1 MKSNG
6 TAGSR
11 AGEWGGNR
19 LQSVWGLLPV
29 GVLLAIA
36 LSALPPRAHGQE
48 IDPTAAE
55 RAVADISA
63 PRDTLPSIA
72 ERARAMLDSL
82 GVSVDSV
89 ETLRATRLTDPG
101 VELNFLRLQAL
112 QQIGRMQEELKSLA
126 HLLEVASPD
135 SLPTDSV
142 RTVLRGY
149 LLEHLDALDAS
160 LAETA
165 DEFDEIRVR
174 RATATAQEI
183 GPLELEIQDLRA
195 WADTVI
201 RYQEWALSE
210 ADSLRLDVSDAWKR
224 YDQFL
229 LEFAENTVGRLQIAV
244 SERNNLR
251 ERIRIAER
259 TNAPATEITELKLR
273 LGAAE
278 TRIDAI
284 ADNTASL
291 NDRLEKRG
299 YETSAYRENL
309 IRATGEVTGDVLNP
323 QVFLRLT
330 RGFLADSWRSI
341 RENAGTIIVRT
352 LIVIAFIVFFRL
364 LFSLLWRLAHAVRLV
379 RGSRLVRDLIG
390 RILRPVATLV
400 GLFAGLS
407 FIGVQTTT
415 LLASLGVAGL
425 VVGFAL
431 QDSISNLFAGIAI
444 LASRPYDVD
453 DTVEA
458 AGVVGRVRA
467 MGLWN
472 TTIVTFDARRLLVP
486 NRNIWGSNV
495 ENRSAETNRR
505 VEAVA
510 RIGYDTDLQHAMVVL
525 QQLLEGDPRVLDE
538 PAPTV
543 WVSRLAESWVE
554 VKLWPWVKTE
564 DWWSMYSDLPRLV
577 RLRLAEEGIEV
588 PVPRR
593 DVTTRPADVSGPR
606 KGPDGG

>member
-1 MKSNG
+1 VPVLALLFVMAVS
-6 TAGSR
+6 ASPSR
-11 AGEWGGNR
+11 
-19 LQSVWGLLPV
+19 V
-29 GVLLAIA
+29 
-36 LSALPPRAHGQE
+36 HGQE
-48 IDPTAAE
+48 TDSTEVEQAI
-55 RAVADISA
+55 AVVQR
-63 PRDTLPSIA
+63 PDTFPSIA
-72 ERARAMLDSL
+72 ERARAMLDTL
-82 GVSVDSV
+82 GVAADSV

-101 VELNFLRLQAL
+101 MELDFLRFQAL
-112 QQIGRMQEELKSLA
+112 QQIGRMQEQLKSLA
-126 HLLEVASPD
+126 HLLQEASPD

-142 RTVLRGY
+142 RAVLRGY
-149 LLEHLDALDAS
+149 LLAHLDVLDAS

-183 GPLELEIQDLRA
+183 GPLELEIKDLRA
-195 WADTVI
+195 WADTVT

-210 ADSLRLDVSDAWKR
+210 ADSLRVDVSDRWKR
-224 YDQFL
+224 YDQFV

-244 SERNNLR
+244 SERNDLR
-251 ERIRIAER
+251 DRIRVAER
-259 TNAPATEITELKLR
+259 TNAPATEIADLKLR
-273 LGAAE
+273 LGAAQ

-284 ADNTASL
+284 ADNAASL
-291 NDRLEKRG
+291 NDRLEERG

-323 QVFLRLT
+323 QVLLRLA
-330 RGFLADSWRSI
+330 RGFFADLWRSL
-341 RENAGTIIVRT
+341 RENAGTVFVRV
-352 LIVIAFIVFFRL
+352 LIVIAFIVFFRV
-364 LFSLLWRLAHAVRLV
+364 LFSLLWRLAQAVRLV

-390 RILRPVATLV
+390 RILRPVATLI

-415 LLASLGVAGL
+415 LLAGLGVAGL

-431 QDSISNLFAGIAI
+431 QDSLSNLFAGVAI

-453 DTVEA
+453 DIVEA
-458 AGVVGRVRA
+458 AGVVGKVRA

-486 NRNIWGSNV
+486 NKNIWGSNV
-495 ENRSAETNRR
+495 ENRSAEVNRR

-510 RIGYDTDLQHAMVVL
+510 RIGYTSDLQEAMAVL
-525 QQLLEGDPRVLDE
+525 EQMLREDERVLDE

-564 DWWSMYSDLPRLV
+564 DWWSMHSDLPRLV
-577 RLRLAEEGIEV
+577 RLRLAREGIEV

-593 DVTTRPADVSGPR
+593 DVTTRAAGPPAAEGDTGPAHTT
-606 KGPDGG
+606 

>member
-1 MKSNG
+1 MPVLALLFVMAVS
-6 TAGSR
+6 ASPSR
-11 AGEWGGNR
+11 
-19 LQSVWGLLPV
+19 V
-29 GVLLAIA
+29 
-36 LSALPPRAHGQE
+36 HGQE
-48 IDPTAAE
+48 TDSTEVEQAI
-55 RAVADISA
+55 AVVQR
-63 PRDTLPSIA
+63 PDTFPSIA
-72 ERARAMLDSL
+72 ERARAMLDTL
-82 GVSVDSV
+82 GVAADSV

-101 VELNFLRLQAL
+101 MELDFLRFQAL
-112 QQIGRMQEELKSLA
+112 QQIGRMQEQLKSLA
-126 HLLEVASPD
+126 HLLQEASPD

-142 RTVLRGY
+142 RAVLRGY
-149 LLEHLDALDAS
+149 LLAHLDVLDAS

-183 GPLELEIQDLRA
+183 GPLELEIKDLRA
-195 WADTVI
+195 WADTVT

-210 ADSLRLDVSDAWKR
+210 ADSLRVDVSDRWKR
-224 YDQFL
+224 YDQFV

-244 SERNNLR
+244 SERNDLR
-251 ERIRIAER
+251 DRIRVAER
-259 TNAPATEITELKLR
+259 TNAPATEIADLKLR
-273 LGAAE
+273 LGAAQ

-284 ADNTASL
+284 ADNAASL
-291 NDRLEKRG
+291 NDRLEERG

-323 QVFLRLT
+323 QVLLRLA
-330 RGFLADSWRSI
+330 RGFFADLWRSL
-341 RENAGTIIVRT
+341 RENAGTVFVRV
-352 LIVIAFIVFFRL
+352 LIVIAFIVFFRV
-364 LFSLLWRLAHAVRLV
+364 LFSLLWRLAQAVRLV

-390 RILRPVATLV
+390 RILRPVATLI

-415 LLASLGVAGL
+415 LLAGLGVAGL

-431 QDSISNLFAGIAI
+431 QDSLSNLFAGVAI

-453 DTVEA
+453 DIVEA
-458 AGVVGRVRA
+458 AGVVGKVRA

-486 NRNIWGSNV
+486 NKNIWGSNV
-495 ENRSAETNRR
+495 ENRSAEVNRR

-510 RIGYDTDLQHAMVVL
+510 RIGYTSDLQEAMAVL
-525 QQLLEGDPRVLDE
+525 EQMLREDERVLDE

-564 DWWSMYSDLPRLV
+564 DWWSMHSDLPRLV
-577 RLRLAEEGIEV
+577 RLRLAREGIEV

-593 DVTTRPADVSGPR
+593 DVTTRAAGPPEAEGDTGPAHTT
-606 KGPDGG
+606 

>member
-1 MKSNG
+1 M
-6 TAGSR
+6 
-11 AGEWGGNR
+11 
-19 LQSVWGLLPV
+19 L
-29 GVLLAIA
+29 
-36 LSALPPRAHGQE
+36 
-48 IDPTAAE
+48 
-55 RAVADISA
+55 
-63 PRDTLPSIA
+63 DTL
-72 ERARAMLDSL
+72 
-82 GVSVDSV
+82 GVAADSV

-101 VELNFLRLQAL
+101 MELDFLRFQAL
-112 QQIGRMQEELKSLA
+112 QQIGRMQEQLKSLA
-126 HLLEVASPD
+126 HLLQEASPD

-142 RTVLRGY
+142 RAVLRGY
-149 LLEHLDALDAS
+149 LLAHLDVLDAS

-183 GPLELEIQDLRA
+183 GPLELEIKDLRA
-195 WADTVI
+195 WADTVT

-210 ADSLRLDVSDAWKR
+210 ADSLRVDVSDRWKR
-224 YDQFL
+224 YDQFV

-244 SERNNLR
+244 SERNDLR
-251 ERIRIAER
+251 DRIRVAER
-259 TNAPATEITELKLR
+259 TNAPATEIADLKLR
-273 LGAAE
+273 LGAAQ

-284 ADNTASL
+284 ADNAASL
-291 NDRLEKRG
+291 NDRLEERG

-323 QVFLRLT
+323 QVLLRLA
-330 RGFLADSWRSI
+330 RGFFADLWRSL
-341 RENAGTIIVRT
+341 RENAGTVFVRV
-352 LIVIAFIVFFRL
+352 LIVIAFIVFFRV
-364 LFSLLWRLAHAVRLV
+364 LFSLLWRLAQAVRLV

-390 RILRPVATLV
+390 RILRPVATLI

-415 LLASLGVAGL
+415 LLAGLGVAGL

-431 QDSISNLFAGIAI
+431 QDSLSNLFAGVAI

-453 DTVEA
+453 DIVEA
-458 AGVVGRVRA
+458 AGVVGKVRA

-486 NRNIWGSNV
+486 NKNIWGSNV
-495 ENRSAETNRR
+495 ENRSAEVNRR

-510 RIGYDTDLQHAMVVL
+510 RIGYTSDLQEAMAVL
-525 QQLLEGDPRVLDE
+525 EQMLREDERVLDE

-554 VKLWPWVKTE
+554 VKLWPWVRTV
-564 DWWSMYSDLPRLV
+564 DWWSMHSDLPRLV
-577 RLRLAEEGIEV
+577 RLRLAREGIEV

-593 DVTTRPADVSGPR
+593 DVTTRAAGPPAAEGDTGPAHTT
-606 KGPDGG
+606 

>member
-1 MKSNG
+1 M
-6 TAGSR
+6 R
-11 AGEWGGNR
+11 
-19 LQSVWGLLPV
+19 LPV
-29 GVLLAIA
+29 PVLA
-36 LSALPPRAHGQE
+36 LLFVMAVSASPSRVHGQE
-48 IDPTAAE
+48 TDSTEVEQAI
-55 RAVADISA
+55 AVVQR
-63 PRDTLPSIA
+63 PDTFPSIA
-72 ERARAMLDSL
+72 ERARAMLDTL
-82 GVSVDSV
+82 GVAADSV

-101 VELNFLRLQAL
+101 MELDFLRFQAL
-112 QQIGRMQEELKSLA
+112 QQIGRMQEQLKSLA
-126 HLLEVASPD
+126 HLLQEASPD

-142 RTVLRGY
+142 RAVLRGY
-149 LLEHLDALDAS
+149 LLAHLDVLDAS

-183 GPLELEIQDLRA
+183 GPLELEIKDLRA
-195 WADTVI
+195 WADTVT

-210 ADSLRLDVSDAWKR
+210 ADSLRVDVSDRWKR
-224 YDQFL
+224 YDQFV

-244 SERNNLR
+244 SERNDLR
-251 ERIRIAER
+251 DRIRVAER
-259 TNAPATEITELKLR
+259 TNAPATEIADLKLR
-273 LGAAE
+273 LGAAQ

-284 ADNTASL
+284 ADNAASL
-291 NDRLEKRG
+291 NDRLEERG

-323 QVFLRLT
+323 QVLLRLA
-330 RGFLADSWRSI
+330 RGFFADLWRSL
-341 RENAGTIIVRT
+341 RENAGTVFVRV
-352 LIVIAFIVFFRL
+352 LIVIAFIVFFRV
-364 LFSLLWRLAHAVRLV
+364 LFSLLWRLAQAVRLV

-390 RILRPVATLV
+390 RILRPVATLI

-415 LLASLGVAGL
+415 LLAGLGVAGL

-431 QDSISNLFAGIAI
+431 QDSLSNLFAGVAI

-453 DTVEA
+453 DIVEA
-458 AGVVGRVRA
+458 AGVVGKVRA

-486 NRNIWGSNV
+486 NKNIWGSNV
-495 ENRSAETNRR
+495 ENRSAEVNRR

-510 RIGYDTDLQHAMVVL
+510 RIGYTSDLQEAMAVL
-525 QQLLEGDPRVLDE
+525 EQMLREDERVLDE

-554 VKLWPWVKTE
+554 VKLWPWVRTV
-564 DWWSMYSDLPRLV
+564 DWWSMHSDLPRLV
-577 RLRLAEEGIEV
+577 RLRLAREGIEV

-593 DVTTRPADVSGPR
+593 DVTTRAAGPPAAEGDTGPAHTT
-606 KGPDGG
+606 

>member
-1 MKSNG
+1 MARPVSG
-6 TAGSR
+6 GSFAQGHVR
-11 AGEWGGNR
+11 R
-19 LQSVWGLLPV
+19 MRLPV
-29 GVLLAIA
+29 PVLA
-36 LSALPPRAHGQE
+36 LLFVMAVSASPSRVHGQE
-48 IDPTAAE
+48 TDSTEVEQAI
-55 RAVADISA
+55 AVVQR
-63 PRDTLPSIA
+63 PDTFPSIA
-72 ERARAMLDSL
+72 ERARAMLDTL
-82 GVSVDSV
+82 GVAADSV

-101 VELNFLRLQAL
+101 MELDFLRFQAL
-112 QQIGRMQEELKSLA
+112 QQIGRMQEQLKSLA
-126 HLLEVASPD
+126 HLLQEASPD

-142 RTVLRGY
+142 RAVLRGY
-149 LLEHLDALDAS
+149 LLAHLDVLDAS

-183 GPLELEIQDLRA
+183 GPLELEIKDLRA
-195 WADTVI
+195 WADTVT

-210 ADSLRLDVSDAWKR
+210 ADSLRVDVSDRWKR
-224 YDQFL
+224 YDQFV

-244 SERNNLR
+244 SERNDLR
-251 ERIRIAER
+251 DRIRVAER
-259 TNAPATEITELKLR
+259 TNAPATEIADLKLR
-273 LGAAE
+273 LGAAQ

-284 ADNTASL
+284 ADNAASL
-291 NDRLEKRG
+291 NDRLEERG

-323 QVFLRLT
+323 QVLLRLA
-330 RGFLADSWRSI
+330 RGFFADLWRSL
-341 RENAGTIIVRT
+341 RENAGTVFVRV
-352 LIVIAFIVFFRL
+352 LIVIAFIVFFRV
-364 LFSLLWRLAHAVRLV
+364 LFSLLWRLAQAVRLV

-390 RILRPVATLV
+390 RILRPVATLI

-415 LLASLGVAGL
+415 LLAGLGVAGL

-431 QDSISNLFAGIAI
+431 QDSLSNLFAGVAI

-453 DTVEA
+453 DIVEA
-458 AGVVGRVRA
+458 AGVVGKVRA

-486 NRNIWGSNV
+486 NKNIWGSNV
-495 ENRSAETNRR
+495 ENRSAEVNRR

-510 RIGYDTDLQHAMVVL
+510 RIGYTSDLQEAMAVL
-525 QQLLEGDPRVLDE
+525 EQMLREDERVLDE

-564 DWWSMYSDLPRLV
+564 DWWSMHSDLPRLV
-577 RLRLAEEGIEV
+577 RLRLAREGIEV

-593 DVTTRPADVSGPR
+593 DVTTRAAGPPAAEGDTGPAHTT
-606 KGPDGG
+606 

>member
-1 MKSNG
+1 MPVLALLFVMAVS
-6 TAGSR
+6 ASPSR
-11 AGEWGGNR
+11 
-19 LQSVWGLLPV
+19 V
-29 GVLLAIA
+29 
-36 LSALPPRAHGQE
+36 HGQE
-48 IDPTAAE
+48 TDSTEVEQAI
-55 RAVADISA
+55 AVVQR
-63 PRDTLPSIA
+63 PDTFPSIA
-72 ERARAMLDSL
+72 ERARAMLDTL
-82 GVSVDSV
+82 GVAADSV

-101 VELNFLRLQAL
+101 MELDFLRFQAL
-112 QQIGRMQEELKSLA
+112 QQIGRMQEQLKSLA
-126 HLLEVASPD
+126 HLLQEASPD

-142 RTVLRGY
+142 RAVLRGY
-149 LLEHLDALDAS
+149 LLAHLDVLDAS

-183 GPLELEIQDLRA
+183 GPLELEIKDLRA
-195 WADTVI
+195 WADTVT

-210 ADSLRLDVSDAWKR
+210 ADSLRVDVSDRWKR
-224 YDQFL
+224 YDQFV

-244 SERNNLR
+244 SERNDLR
-251 ERIRIAER
+251 DRIRVAER
-259 TNAPATEITELKLR
+259 TNAPATEIADLKLR
-273 LGAAE
+273 LGAAQ

-284 ADNTASL
+284 ADNAASL
-291 NDRLEKRG
+291 NDRLEERG

-323 QVFLRLT
+323 QVLLRLA
-330 RGFLADSWRSI
+330 RGFFADLWRSL
-341 RENAGTIIVRT
+341 RENAGTVFVRV
-352 LIVIAFIVFFRL
+352 LIVIAFIVFFRV
-364 LFSLLWRLAHAVRLV
+364 LFSLLWRLAQAVRLV

-390 RILRPVATLV
+390 RILRPVATLI

-415 LLASLGVAGL
+415 LLAGLGVAGL

-431 QDSISNLFAGIAI
+431 QDSLSNLFAGVAI

-453 DTVEA
+453 DIVEA
-458 AGVVGRVRA
+458 AGVVGKVRA

-486 NRNIWGSNV
+486 NKNIWGSNV
-495 ENRSAETNRR
+495 ENRSAEVNRR

-510 RIGYDTDLQHAMVVL
+510 RIGYTSDLQEAMAVL
-525 QQLLEGDPRVLDE
+525 EQMLREDERVLDE

-554 VKLWPWVKTE
+554 VKLWPWVRTV
-564 DWWSMYSDLPRLV
+564 DWWSMHSDLPRLV
-577 RLRLAEEGIEV
+577 RLRLAREGIEV

-593 DVTTRPADVSGPR
+593 DVTTRAAGPPAAEGDTGPAHTT
-606 KGPDGG
+606 